1 MENME
6 SYTRRLQCTDEERE
20 VCLKTVVKL
29 YQLRLHAVRN
39 GFLSLEVPAETE
51 PDPFFRVCLLELAE
65 LWWDPDGLE
74 RLLENYLLA
83 GDYQGGAFLNAVLIV
98 RGIVLLARRGKDDYN
113 GNADDSLQKDWDDT
127 LSEATRGYFG
137 VEYREKVMTVIK
149 QAARA
154 GLSEEV
160 PECT

>member
-6 SYTRRLQCTDEERE
+6 YYTRRLQCTDEERD

-39 GFLSLEVPAETE
+39 GFLSLEVLVETE

-83 GDYQGGAFLNAVLIV
+83 GDYRGGAFLNAVLIT
-98 RGIVLLARRGKDDYN
+98 RGIVLIARWDGH
-113 GNADDSLQKDWDDT
+113 NASADKILQEKTWDDA
-127 LSEATRGYFG
+127 LSEAVRGYFG
-137 VEYREKVMTVIK
+137 VEYREKVMAVIK
-149 QAARA
+149 QADRA
-154 GLSEEV
+154 GV
-160 PECT
+160 PEETPECM